1 MAKSYGH
8 LEVQER
14 ALIETQLRLG
24 IKPAE
29 TANLVLCG
37 LFGLT
42 NRRRSSQTSRAAG
55 AAANQAS
62 GPAGSTGRPASP
74 AAGSAGCRSGA
85 TTGPASLAGRP
96 AICESGH
103 QSGAEGA
110 LAQVVGNAGRFIC
123 RSSPISSATRE
134 KCTLAPDCN
143 WPFVPV
149 GMPTMRPGKV
159 PSTVFAGFAAW
170 TVRSGLLPGRS
181 RPRLGSGRSAGTPD
195 SS

>member
-62 GPAGSTGRPASP
+62 GPAGSTGRPA
-74 AAGSAGCRSGA
+74 
-85 TTGPASLAGRP
+85 
-96 AICESGH
+96 ICESGH

-143 WPFVPV
+143 WPFVD
-149 GMPTMRPGKV
+149 RK
-159 PSTVFAGFAAW
+159 
-170 TVRSGLLPGRS
+170 
-181 RPRLGSGRSAGTPD
+181 
-195 SS
+195 